1 MAAVS
6 EGNEKYR
13 LFIFPIPKGEGPAG
27 QRKYFHSCGN
37 RAAFCGIIK
46 KIFSPIVTK
55 ENEMDLSLLPEMTK
69 IALYVLA
76 VFISNIVQ
84 ALTGFAGMMLAMPP
98 IMLLY
103 GPDRAKALLTLLT
116 WLVALRVLFRDWR
129 FVNRKE
135 IGKIVGSMFI
145 GMILGMYLYRILDAS
160 FLVPLYGMIIV
171 LVALKNMIFRKST
184 KPLPLVPG
192 ILILL
197 GSGVIHGMFA
207 SGGALLVVYLLATFH
222 DKDEF
227 RANVSTIWAITDLP
241 LFASDWAHGYYTAEF
256 WQLFAL
262 GLLPLFFAAWLGNK
276 LHDRINQKMFTR
288 LTYVLLLCSGA
299 MILI

>member
-1 MAAVS
+1 MELA
-6 EGNEKYR
+6 
-13 LFIFPIPKGEGPAG
+13 
-27 QRKYFHSCGN
+27 
-37 RAAFCGIIK
+37 
-46 KIFSPIVTK
+46 
-55 ENEMDLSLLPEMTK
+55 LLPEMTK
-69 IALYVLA
+69 MALYVLA

-160 FLVPLYGMIIV
+160 FLVPLYGTIIV
-171 LVALKNMIFRKST
+171 LVALKNMLLKKST
-184 KPLPLVPG
+184 KPLPFALG
-192 ILILL
+192 IIILL

-241 LFASDWAHGYYTAEF
+241 LFASDWVHGYYTAEF
-256 WQLFAL
+256 FHLFAL
-262 GLLPLFFAAWLGNK
+262 GVVPLFFAAWLGNQ

-299 MILI
+299 MILV